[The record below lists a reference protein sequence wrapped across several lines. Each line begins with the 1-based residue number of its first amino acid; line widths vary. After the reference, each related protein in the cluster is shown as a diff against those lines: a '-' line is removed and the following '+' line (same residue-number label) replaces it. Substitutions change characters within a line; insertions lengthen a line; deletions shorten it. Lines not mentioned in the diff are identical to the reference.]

1 MEYGRYLP
9 DRKQALV
16 LQLEGSE
23 MEWRTTVKT
32 DVKGGRWICAG
43 WAEFVAGNHLQLDD
57 IALFKQAKSKNY
69 VRMTA
74 VKSPNEI
81 MMSH

>member
-1 MEYGRYLP
+1 MKLYMHPVSNTSRP
-9 DRKQALV
+9 VRMFIAD
-16 LQLEGSE
+16 
-23 MEWRTTVKT
+23 
-32 DVKGGRWICAG
+32 
-43 WAEFVAGNHLQLDD
+43 NHLQLDD